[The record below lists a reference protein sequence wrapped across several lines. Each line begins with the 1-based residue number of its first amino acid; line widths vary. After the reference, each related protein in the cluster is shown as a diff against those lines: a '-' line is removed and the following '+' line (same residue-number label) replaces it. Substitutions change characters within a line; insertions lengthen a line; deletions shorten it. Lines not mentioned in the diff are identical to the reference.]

1 MKVYT
6 NKCPTCGLN
15 GVRVKR
21 LKAQG
26 AEIIETKNNPE
37 ALKEHIE
44 LLKHSGIGTSPIVS
58 IVVEEGVITRLEDW
72 KQ

>member
-6 NKCPTCGLN
+6 RQCSSCGLN
-15 GVRVKR
+15 GIRIRR
-21 LKAQG
+21 LKALG

-44 LLKHSGIGTSPIVS
+44 LLKYSGIGTSPIVS
-58 IVVEEGVITRLEDW
+58 IVVEEGAITRLDEW
-72 KQ
+72 KS